1 VRSGDHGAR
10 ALSIRSESRVSSRE
24 LFGKPVHHPGGL
36 IVAKDKSASPS
47 WTDVRAS
54 LFKFDRAGLRGIIQ
68 DLYATST
75 DNQAFLHARFGLGPD
90 LLGPYKATISRWI
103 NPDLTKGEPLSISK
117 AKKAIAD
124 YEKAIG
130 RPEGLAELTTFYC
143 EEAFSFVESCSFES
157 ENYLTALIRMY
168 DRSVNFVLSLPVAE
182 RPVYVERLGKLRLRA
197 KHVGWG
203 VEDELSDRCR
213 LDLEDRVP
221 DHSTFSVNRHGRF
234 RDSDIFRRLFEA
246 MVRACM
252 DAGLVKGEGF
262 AVDASVMEANASR
275 YHGQA
280 PDEID
285 WSTPERQT
293 RAVVE
298 FLSSFDD
305 ENADADRKLPKVIS
319 PTDPCSA
326 WTAKANKRVQF
337 GYGLNYMIDT
347 EHAVIVDVEA
357 TPARTFD
364 EVAATRTMID
374 RTETAFGLRPQRLA
388 ADTAYGTGRLIA
400 WLLDRAIAPHIPV
413 WERYPPAY
421 GMFSRSDFAYDAE
434 RDVYICPNGR
444 LLKTTGTIHDGRVRN
459 YLSHPGE
466 CRVCTFK
473 ERCTRAPFKKI
484 ARDINEDAR
493 DYARSLKGT
502 PEFERSSNERK
513 KVEMRFA
520 HLKVHHAFERM
531 RLRGLTGARDEFR
544 LGAIV
549 QNLKT
554 LANHMWRPIT
564 SEPIACMA

>member
-1 VRSGDHGAR
+1 MMGRQAVDQSQLFYLFNLGQRIPADH
-10 ALSIRSESRVSSRE
+10 L
-24 LFGKPVHHPGGL
+24 
-36 IVAKDKSASPS
+36 
-47 WTDVRAS
+47 
-54 LFKFDRAGLRGIIQ
+54 LR
-68 DLYATST
+68 
-75 DNQAFLHARFGLGPD
+75 R
-90 LLGPYKATISRWI
+90 I
-103 NPDLTKGEPLSISK
+103 NPIVGRVLADLRATLAPFYS
-117 AKKAIAD
+117 D
-124 YEKAIG
+124 IG
-130 RPEGLAELTTFYC
+130 RPSIDPELM
-143 EEAFSFVESCSFES
+143 
-157 ENYLTALIRMY
+157 IRMLIVGY
-168 DRSVNFVLSLPVAE
+168 CYGIRCE
-182 RPVYVERLGKLRLRA
+182 RRLCQEVELHLAYR
-197 KHVGWG
+197 WF
-203 VEDELSDRCR
+203 CR

-234 RDSDIFRRLFEA
+234 RESDIFRRLFEA
-246 MVRACM
+246 VVRTCM

-280 PDEID
+280 PGEID

-293 RAVVE
+293 RAVAE

-305 ENADADRKLPKVIS
+305 DYREADRKRPKVIS

-337 GYGLNYMIDT
+337 GYGLNYLIDT

-413 WERYPPAY
+413 WERYPPAD
-421 GMFSRSDFAYDAE
+421 GMFSRSDFAYDGE

-466 CRVCTFK
+466 CGVCAFK

-531 RLRGLTGARDEFR
+531 RLRGLTGARDEFH

-554 LANHMWRPIT
+554 LANHMWRPIPRK
-564 SEPIACMA
+564 PIACSA